1 MKATVI
7 VILLFAVAVF
17 TVASGASGKNSTDED
32 QLISILNQDEPN
44 RLACWPLCF
53 PTDIDMKGKRE
64 YVERA
69 AGINEGEHSARAF
82 NKLRRWLEVKNNP
95 SSPLASSSLVARKL
109 GLKPNWERK
118 ARESQSFHRRETA
131 ESRSGRQQAFRSS
144 FS

>member
-1 MKATVI
+1 MKATVS
-7 VILLFAVAVF
+7 VMLLFAVAVF
-17 TVASGASGKNSTDED
+17 TVASGASDKNFTDED
-32 QLISILNQDEPN
+32 QLMSILNQDEPN

-53 PTDIDMKGKRE
+53 PTDIEMQGKRE

-69 AGINEGEHSARAF
+69 GEINEGERSARAF
-82 NKLRRWLEVKNNP
+82 NKLRRWLEVKNIP

-131 ESRSGRQQAFRSS
+131 DSRSDKQQAFRSG

>member
-1 MKATVI
+1 MKATVS
-7 VILLFAVAVF
+7 VMLLFAVAVF
-17 TVASGASGKNSTDED
+17 TVANGVSGKNSTDED

-53 PTDIDMKGKRE
+53 PTDIDVKGKRE
-64 YVERA
+64 YVERPA
-69 AGINEGEHSARAF
+69 EINDGEHSARAF

-131 ESRSGRQQAFRSS
+131 DSRSDRQQAFRSS

>member
-1 MKATVI
+1 MKATVS
-7 VILLFAVAVF
+7 VMLLFAVAVF
-17 TVASGASGKNSTDED
+17 TVASGASDKNSTDED
-32 QLISILNQDEPN
+32 QLMSILNQDEPN

-53 PTDIDMKGKRE
+53 PTDIEIGKRE

-69 AGINEGEHSARAF
+69 AETNEGEHSARAF

-131 ESRSGRQQAFRSS
+131 DSRSDRQQAYRSS
-144 FS
+144 FV